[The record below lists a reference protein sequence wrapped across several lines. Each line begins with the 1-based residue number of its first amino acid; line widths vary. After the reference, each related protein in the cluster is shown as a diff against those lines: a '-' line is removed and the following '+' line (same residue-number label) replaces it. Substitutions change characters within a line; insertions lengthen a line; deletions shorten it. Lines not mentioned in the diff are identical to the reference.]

1 MQWTFETAGPDL
13 RIQIDDAHDLETLR
27 AALDDPV
34 WLLGATWEVLYT
46 NDFKRNRFQDAL
58 GAYLAR
64 RDGEEIARTLQDAGV
79 KATIEGA

>member
-1 MQWTFETAGPDL
+1 MHWTFETTGPDL
-13 RIQIDDAHDLETLR
+13 RLEIDDAADLEALR
-27 AALDDPV
+27 QALDDPV

-64 RDGEEIARTLQDAGV
+64 RDGAELATTLQDAGV
-79 KATIEGA
+79 KASIEE

>member
-13 RIQIDDAHDLETLR
+13 HVQINGADDLEALR

-46 NDFKRNRFQDAL
+46 NDFKRGRFQDAL
-58 GAYLAR
+58 GAYVAK
-64 RDGEEIARTLQDAGV
+64 RDGAQLAATLQDAGV
-79 KATIEGA
+79 KASIGK